1 MKAFH
6 LLLGTACIASLGMA
20 QAAETLTVA
29 TVNNADM
36 IRMQR
41 LSKTFER
48 QHPDIKLN
56 WVVLEENVLRQR
68 LTTDIAT
75 NGGQFDVLTIGM
87 YEASLWGDKGWLAPM
102 TDLPDDYDL
111 DDVFPRFAKAFRS
124 MAPSTRCPSMP
135 KAR

>member
-68 LTTDIAT
+68 TSACTRPRCGAT
-75 NGGQFDVLTIGM
+75 RVG
-87 YEASLWGDKGWLAPM
+87 SL
-102 TDLPDDYDL
+102 
-111 DDVFPRFAKAFRS
+111 R
-124 MAPSTRCPSMP
+124 
-135 KAR
+135 

>member
-48 QHPDIKLN
+48 
-56 WVVLEENVLRQR
+56 
-68 LTTDIAT
+68 
-75 NGGQFDVLTIGM
+75 
-87 YEASLWGDKGWLAPM
+87 
-102 TDLPDDYDL
+102 
-111 DDVFPRFAKAFRS
+111 
-124 MAPSTRCPSMP
+124 
-135 KAR
+135 

>member
-68 LTTDIAT
+68 LYVR
-75 NGGQFDVLTIGM
+75 G
-87 YEASLWGDKGWLAPM
+87 LAVGRQG
-102 TDLPDDYDL
+102 LARSDDR
-111 DDVFPRFAKAFRS
+111 P
-124 MAPSTRCPSMP
+124 P
-135 KAR
+135 

>member
-41 LSKTFER
+41 LSRPSNDSTPTSSSTGWCWRKTSC
-48 QHPDIKLN
+48 
-56 WVVLEENVLRQR
+56 VS
-68 LTTDIAT
+68 A
-75 NGGQFDVLTIGM
+75 
-87 YEASLWGDKGWLAPM
+87 
-102 TDLPDDYDL
+102 
-111 DDVFPRFAKAFRS
+111 
-124 MAPSTRCPSMP
+124 
-135 KAR
+135 